1 MQNSVNRI
9 FFLKI
14 DSHTVNSVEQKFSKN
29 RELKVKERKNQILCI
44 RNTIEKRLVVRDKI
58 KICLFLTTG
67 RTIS

>member
-1 MQNSVNRI
+1 M
-9 FFLKI
+9 
-14 DSHTVNSVEQKFSKN
+14 NSVEQKFSKN